1 MHERAASAGALALA
15 FAACSLCFT
24 SLIQNPA
31 PEERSLQSP
40 LSAEREPKNG
50 PGDAASLPLVLSAV
64 AGLAALVGCRG
75 ERRALANR
83 REAILACSL
92 PLSGLAAPE
101 AAKAQAQYQ
110 LDNRTAYLREKAR
123 ILNFAADWYLF
134 DVKPLVHPTEN
145 LVSAEVCKE
154 MGQTCPDVKS
164 LAALREMYK
173 ANVASNA
180 GAGAVVS
187 KFERDVL
194 YPMKDVSLSNAVD
207 PDTSEELQEIF
218 QKFEVNQFQLGK
230 AAREENLTLAR
241 KKFDEG
247 RVLMNNFFSKIDAS
261 VGLNPSDEIYF
272 APIPVDN
279 KATDTDKYWIRRGQ
293 RWDVKK
299 KVDMLSKSNK
309 TARFYAKSIFGDIA
323 EGLSWDLRGDRAAD
337 FYESGENKGY

>member
-1 MHERAASAGALALA
+1 MQRRAVLLGSLALA
-15 FAACSLCFT
+15 CVTCGFCFSSLA
-24 SLIQNPA
+24 PA
-31 PEERSLQSP
+31 PATSRVP
-40 LSAEREPKNG
+40 RGLSEVSETGATHE
-50 PGDAASLPLVLSAV
+50 DSSSLPLVFSAV
-64 AGLAALVGCRG
+64 AGLAALVGWRG
-75 ERRALANR
+75 ASRSYDR
-83 REAILACSL
+83 REAILACTL
-92 PLSGLAAPE
+92 PALAMPQ
-101 AAKAQAQYQ
+101 AATAQAQYQ

-123 ILNFAADWYLF
+123 VLNFAADWYLF

-145 LVSAEVCKE
+145 LVSADLCKE

-164 LAALREMYK
+164 LASLREMYK
-173 ANVASNA
+173 ANTASNA

-187 KFERDVL
+187 KLERDVL

-241 KKFDEG
+241 AKFDEG
-247 RVLMNNFFSKIDAS
+247 RVLMNNFFSKIDTS
-261 VGLNPSDEIYF
+261 VGLNPSDDIYF

-279 KATDTDKYWIRRGQ
+279 KATETDKYWIRRGQ

-323 EGLSWDLRGDRAAD
+323 EGLSWDLRGDRASD
-337 FYESGENKGY
+337 FYEGQGAGQGSY